1 MINLT
6 FDPCY
11 QRDTSDQNIQ
21 SKFQAMKDLFVDSG
35 EEITPTPPKPGKIQ
49 FRSIV
54 FSILIMQ
61 EIENSEISNGNYLI
75 LQFSTNSMV
84 S

>member
-1 MINLT
+1 MNNLT

-11 QRDTSDQNIQ
+11 QPDTSDQKIQ

-54 FSILIMQ
+54 FFILIMQ
-61 EIENSEISNGNYLI
+61 EIEKLGNIKRKLFNI
-75 LQFSTNSMV
+75 AIQHQ
-84 S
+84 

>member
-61 EIENSEISNGNYLI
+61 EIEKLGNIKRKLFNI
-75 LQFSTNSMV
+75 AIQHQ
-84 S
+84 